1 MNVLAA
7 NKNKKWILG
16 WINCL
21 KLITTISCVIG
32 FVLNSMVIFRH
43 FVENKTITSIN
54 KELHSK
60 LPFPSLTICS
70 NTTFKTRITSFD
82 GLTMEKFKNNTVE
95 LMELIATVYT
105 MSDTGLPENYL
116 TFYEDF
122 NGESYN
128 SDTWHVSTVYSQ
140 YRGRCFT
147 IEFLK
152 KAISLNL

>member
-1 MNVLAA
+1 MNVLYA
-7 NKNKKWILG
+7 NKYKKCNSK

-60 LPFPSLTICS
+60 LPFPSLTVCS
-70 NTTFKTRITSFD
+70 GNAFKTRITSFD
-82 GLTMEKFKNNTVE
+82 DLTMEKFKNNTVE
-95 LMELIATVYT
+95 LMDLIAYVYT
-105 MSDTGLPENYL
+105 ISDSGIYENSFTIYD
-116 TFYEDF
+116 EF

-128 SDTWHVSTVYSQ
+128 SDTWHISTVYSQ
-140 YRGRCFT
+140 YRGRCYT
-147 IEFLK
+147 IEFRKEVFL
-152 KAISLNL
+152 